1 MVKRIHQWI
10 SGTAGRVVSP
20 RGIGC
25 LCTLTLLLSLP
36 VSQAAPRRTYT
47 PRAHIADVSRS
58 FVSQG
63 STPVSGAGLRF
74 FQSPDSDPSGTERFE
89 IHWYANS
96 PGIPPGAILMLESQQ
111 ERSASIKNYILR
123 TTQKSEG
130 NVVSTIEIPSEDIR
144 QAGRTLKW
152 RMRIIWG
159 GRSLASRM
167 SPNWES

>member
-1 MVKRIHQWI
+1 MVKRIHKWMSQSARRSI
-10 SGTAGRVVSP
+10 SP
-20 RGIGC
+20 HWIGC
-25 LCTLTLLLSLP
+25 LCTLTLLLSLS
-36 VSQAAPRRTYT
+36 VSQADTRRTYT

-63 STPVSGAGLRF
+63 VTPVSGAGLRF
-74 FQSPDSDPSGTERFE
+74 FQAPDNDPSGTERFK
-89 IHWYANS
+89 IHWFANP

-111 ERSASIKNYILR
+111 ERSASVKNYILQ

-130 NVVSTIEIPSEDIR
+130 NVISTIEIPPKDIR
-144 QAGRTLKW
+144 RAGRTLKW
-152 RMRIIWG
+152 RVRIIWR